1 MIKENIDRI
10 NNEVGKNVLLV
21 VVSKYRELEE
31 VKRAYDTGHRD
42 FAENRVQELL
52 TKQEALPNDIN
63 WHIIGHLQT
72 NKVKYIA
79 SFIDCIHSVDS
90 LKLAKEINKQAEKNN
105 RSIKVLL
112 QVYIA
117 DEETKFGFDEA
128 ELIQLLKEGSLQAL
142 PHITICGLM
151 GMATNT
157 DNMEQVRSEFA
168 HLKQLFNTLKAD
180 YFKDKAD
187 FKEISMGM
195 SSDYRIA
202 VEEGSTMVRVG
213 SAVFN

>member
-10 NNEVGKNVLLV
+10 NNEVGGNVLLV
-21 VVSKYRELEE
+21 VVSKYRELDE
-31 VKRAYDTGHRD
+31 VKRAYDAGHRD

-79 SFIDCIHSVDS
+79 PFIGCIHSVDS

-105 RSIKVLL
+105 RSIKILL

-117 DEETKFGFDEA
+117 DEETKFGFDET
-128 ELIQLLKEGSLQAL
+128 ELIQLLEEGGLQAL
-142 PHITICGLM
+142 PHIHICGLM

-168 HLKQLFNTLKAD
+168 HLKQLFNQLKAN
-180 YFKDKAD
+180 YFKDKDD

-195 SSDYRIA
+195 SSDYKIA

>member
-10 NNEVGKNVLLV
+10 KNEIGKKTQLI
-21 VVSKYRELEE
+21 VVSKYRKLEE
-31 VKRAYDTGHRD
+31 IQAAYDAGHREL
-42 FAENRVQELL
+42 AENRVQELMD
-52 TKQEALPNDIN
+52 KVEQLPTDIN

-79 SFIDCIHSVDS
+79 PFISCIHSVDS
-90 LKLAKEINKQAEKNN
+90 LKLAKEVNKQAKKNN
-105 RSIKVLL
+105 RSINVLL

-117 DEETKFGFDEA
+117 NEETKFGMDEA
-128 ELIQLLKEGSLQAL
+128 ELIALLQSGSLQNL
-142 PHITICGLM
+142 PHINICGLM

-157 DNMEQVRSEFA
+157 NDMEQVRSEFA
-168 HLKQLFNTLKAD
+168 HLKQLFDKIKTD
-180 YFKDKAD
+180 YFVDKAD

-195 SSDYRIA
+195 SGDYMIA